1 MKYIPYI
8 LLSFIL
14 FTTAANAQSRKTDDA
29 LLLEYYQ
36 NQHFADALTYL
47 KGIYAEPVNDI
58 NELSRLAY
66 TSAMANRLPD
76 ADNFYQ
82 RLYDKDS
89 TNKSV
94 LYNLASINQRRGNVV
109 KAEIY
114 FKKLVTVDTT
124 NFNAYNRLAQIY
136 REKKDGIKN
145 EVYYFEKANNLNPTD
160 ADVASD
166 LCDAYIMQN
175 QPAKAKKVLTIAIAA
190 DPDNIILQQSLL
202 RLNYTESNWRET
214 VKTGEQLLLLG
225 DSTTS
230 TIAKLGRAYYQTRS
244 YTCGITTLL
253 TISDANQTETTTY
266 FIAACYKQLKDQRK
280 AIFYLNKAITL
291 SISTGTSVYYNEVAD
306 SYETLKQF
314 IKAREAY
321 QKGLLYDDKPI
332 TYYFLATMYDT
343 ELKDKKNALKYYKK
357 FIAGKIEADQKKY
370 ADYSTARIALLSS
383 K

>member
-36 NQHFADALTYL
+36 NQRFADALTYL
-47 KGIYAEPVNDI
+47 KGIYAEPVSDI

-66 TSAMANRLPD
+66 TSAMANKLPD
-76 ADNFYQ
+76 AENFYQ

-94 LYNLASINQRRGNVV
+94 LYNLASINQRRGNNA

-114 FKKLVTVDTT
+114 FKKLVAIDAT

-136 REKKDGIKN
+136 REKKDGIKD
-145 EVYYFEKANNLNPTD
+145 EVYYFEKANSLNPTD

-244 YTCGITTLL
+244 YTCGIATLL
-253 TISDANQTETTTY
+253 TIPDVNQTETTTY
-266 FIAACYKQLKDQRK
+266 FIAACYKQLKDHRK

-291 SISTGTSVYYNEVAD
+291 SISTGTAVYYNEVAD
-306 SYETLKQF
+306 SYEILKQF